1 MKKKVFSL
9 MMTLLL
15 GFFGLAQAQ
24 QSLPYNEGF
33 ENGIGGWTMSNC
45 DSNTGVSTSYTAY
58 QGVGLFQFRYN
69 TNPPQYLISPELT
82 GGENGVEVEFYYM
95 AYSSYYEESFK
106 VGYSTTTNAVSAFT
120 FGEEVF
126 TTNSSSYDVYTET
139 LPAGTKYVAIA
150 YTAYDQF
157 RLFIDEITL
166 TAVSGGD
173 DPDEPGEPTFE
184 DNLHVKYVNAEGEE
198 VIDTLDLG
206 VRPAGA
212 WMEPFTFT
220 MYTDGPDYTVTVLDF
235 TPSDGMFVVEGE
247 ELPFDVV
254 ADADVELTMGT
265 NSTAAGI
272 IERQFVAITE
282 GDRAAHI
289 WPVRVELYTPECP
302 DVVEVAYDLGTI
314 EAGFSYEG
322 IPSEITPTELHNDY
336 TLPFPEIPE
345 GVDGVYKFT
354 VENDVILNAWV
365 DTTAENGKVALY
377 KQEGEEL
384 PHPMADNY
392 YQGLNGGEGG
402 AAATPFEAQ
411 IGEGTS
417 TSGYFPFYSLYN
429 YSISAELFL
438 ATELTEAGVTTAPFT
453 SLSWN
458 ATNSIS
464 QDQNNITIWMAN
476 VTDTQVPAAS
486 PLASGMTKVYSGNLT
501 QPTPTGWI
509 EFVFNEGSFAWDGTS
524 NVLILCQRNNGN
536 WTSSIQ
542 WQYHN
547 PGFVARGY
555 DYTDNAAYDVNATSY
570 SWYTSSTTRSNIIMK
585 GGNRNRDAITYDFED
600 GLDGW
605 TVIDVNEDGGT
616 WVHSDENPGGYDYTE
631 VAHGGTGFAMCYS
644 FVDYDGAYDTDSYL
658 ISPQKYAVDNN
669 STITFWADNANDT
682 YPESFSVC
690 VATAAQPTAAD
701 FTEVWSGAAK
711 GNGPAGKSV
720 RHMNNRYDNWREHT
734 VSLSAYAGQEVW
746 IAFHDVNYDA
756 YEVWIDD
763 VTVNTASTTPDP
775 TPDPD
780 PTPGP
785 TPTPGGG
792 EALSISAGPVI
803 ENLGLT
809 AGTYYLVASA
819 TQADYTVYIN
829 VDEMPCPAVEAEGFA
844 FSPEPADNAD
854 GLEPASVTLRWMV
867 PEYATGW
874 RLVFG
879 STYHPQVGH
888 PQTIIYPED
897 GSWST
902 DMANS
907 YTVRNLWNNTN
918 YFWHVEFNN
927 GACPEGVSSP
937 IWGFTTHLNIPQNL
951 RASDETIFEGETV
964 TLTWNAVVDRTY
976 RYYFIYKDDVKIGET
991 TVNQIGQTTFTV
1003 PASELTYN
1011 MNGYRFNVTAVYDE
1025 GESAPSDPVTVKVSG
1040 YSNTTGIN
1048 GYAYEQDGTTGI
1060 EGVTVTITGTDEFGD
1075 EHVYTATTDS
1085 TGYYHV
1091 QVYVG
1096 HYTMAVANKEGYQT
1110 TVTNHELPFDVALNG
1125 QVNDVNFIMDEN
1137 FVAPAHVCAET
1148 VEVDGE
1154 ELVKVWWDFDF
1165 YNALIEDFETGDF
1178 TKFPWQLSSDY
1189 PWTITTTS
1197 PYEGTYCMKSGGA
1210 GVANVVSDMSV
1221 TVDVPNDGLIS
1232 FFAKISCES
1241 NWDYG
1246 YFYIDGTQVGSF
1258 TGAGNWTEKKYD
1270 ITAGT
1275 HTFKWSYTKDGSV
1288 NNNDDCFYVD
1298 YITFNMIPEPLTAG
1312 WHTYLEGEFNDALR
1326 SNLTDQPSF
1335 GYHYPTSI
1343 TTQYNGFQLT
1353 KVSMYSDS
1361 EYGAVGGNYTVN
1373 IYQGGS
1379 TPGAGTLVST
1389 KTVDLPVGLG
1399 EWVDWDLDTPVAVSG
1414 DQDLW
1419 VIWHVNQAGGLGY
1432 PAGMCN
1438 TDSNPNGDWWDGGS
1452 GWENYGGGVWT
1463 MRNFFNDGSRE
1474 VVLAAGNTPIAD
1486 NNLISSNLR
1495 TFVKGDNTVTAERIN
1510 PNAPVVKPAKS
1521 AMRGDRALDHYN
1533 IYRTSCYNDGPYTSE
1548 NTVLLATAW
1557 RPDTAYFDVSW
1568 PEVEPGVYKWGV
1580 SVVYAGNR
1588 NDEPTVYP
1596 AEDRE
1601 SDIVWSNMCDC
1612 GMGCIDK
1619 DMTIDSLVTVNVLL
1633 NSADSPE
1640 GAKVTFTNLNE
1651 GEQNNHP
1658 MDPVILDETGFYRF
1672 PSFRKGDYTVTVEMD
1687 GYETIT
1693 DTPVSIWEPIDL
1705 RYVMIEIL
1713 YGIDNLYVSRTGWAM
1728 WDAQGDAPT
1737 PVDPDDPQGGT
1748 SFTEGFEGGLNG
1760 WTVLTVNADGG
1771 YWVHSDNNPG
1781 GYDYTTHAHGG
1792 SGFAMCYSFIDYDGA
1807 YNTDSYLIT
1816 PQKYAITNGSTL
1828 TFWADNAND
1837 SYPESFKVCVAT
1849 ADNPGASDFTQV
1861 WSGSAK
1867 ESGAKANVRHDANR
1881 YDNWRQHT
1889 VDLSAYAGQNVYIA
1903 FHDVNYDAY
1912 EVWIDDVALTSGA
1925 KAGDRHLEYFKVMCE
1940 SIDHEP
1946 IFNANTTHNFCQV
1959 ATDQLVEGEQYIC
1972 KVAAVYSTGQGPW
1985 SEVVWQYES
1994 CENYA
1999 GTVDGVTVEG
2009 NTVSWTYP
2017 GGDGPT
2023 PPPTGDTEFTEGF
2036 EGGLNG
2042 WTVLTVNA
2050 DGGYWLH
2057 SDNNPGGYDY
2067 TTHAHGGSGFAMC
2080 YSFIDYDGAYNT
2092 DSYLITPQKYAIT
2105 NGSTLTFWADN
2116 ANDSYPESF
2125 KVCVATADNPGAS
2138 DFTQVWSGSAK
2149 ESGAKANV
2157 RHDANRY
2164 DNWRQHTIDLSAY
2177 AGQNVYIAFHDVNY
2191 DMYEVWID
2199 DVALTAG
2206 AKSGNMNA
2214 DNAPVAH
2221 NTTVHGRNAW
2231 DLMFTFTAPEAA
2243 HYGVVTDGNNFYTSN
2258 WGYSSAAHNFYKY
2271 DMEGNMIEGFEISG
2285 CGTLRGMTYDGT
2297 NFYGVANSSTVYCV
2311 DLANHSVVNT
2321 FTTSYGAM
2329 RGITYDP
2336 VRDGFWVIGNWSGN
2350 LTLIDR
2356 TGAIVQVGPVPA
2368 SVSDLAYY
2376 KDENDV
2382 EHVFCFN
2389 NADNGVYDY
2398 NITTNT
2404 LGGSVFNFS
2413 NVPGYDSG
2421 SSGGCHVATINGKM
2435 AFIGDL
2441 QQDPNLIGVY
2451 ELRDDN
2457 SGPDPIE
2464 PTGNILGAMI
2474 FVDGE
2479 WEAFVPAPTNTYTYE
2494 GEGENICV
2502 RMVYDGEAELPDNNF
2517 YYAMSCEEC
2526 AVPEQGCAPVENLT
2540 GYYQNDP
2547 EYGEAIFVEWDEP
2560 EGVVSYELYI
2570 NGVLAG
2576 TLEPG
2581 GLPLVIYGLEG
2592 YPAMTLSVGVVAV
2605 YDDCESEMVEVNVN
2619 YDEVPENNLEVALFP
2634 NPTKDNVTIQAAGMN
2649 HITVV
2654 SVLGQVVYDA
2664 EVSSDEVI
2672 LNMSQFNAGVY
2683 VVRIVTANGVGTR
2696 RVTVVK

>member
-1 MKKKVFSL
+1 MHPNPKRILKTIHSLEYSTALHKGRNINTSINQFIYSPNQFIMKKKVFSL
-9 MMTLLL
+9 MMMLLL
-15 GFFGLAQAQ
+15 AFTGFVRA
-24 QSLPYNEGF
+24 
-33 ENGIGGWTMSNC
+33 
-45 DSNTGVSTSYTAY
+45 D
-58 QGVGLFQFRYN
+58 
-69 TNPPQYLISPELT
+69 ELT
-82 GGENGVEVEFYYM
+82 VHDGTATNSYVPVYGFYADAYLKCEMVYPASELSDMNGGEISAIKFYTSSPAEAAWTGTFQVFVKEVSEAAINAFAGPGTVVYEGTLDGTAAEMEITFNTPYQYNGGNLLVGVYLTTKGNYKSASWTGETVSGASFQGYS
-95 AYSSYYEESFK
+95 YSSLSEINGAQRDFLPK
-106 VGYSTTTNAVSAFT
+106 TTF
-120 FGEEVF
+120 
-126 TTNSSSYDVYTET
+126 
-139 LPAGTKYVAIA
+139 A
-150 YTAYDQF
+150 YTAG
-157 RLFIDEITL
+157 E
-166 TAVSGGD
+166 GGD
-173 DPDEPGEPTFE
+173 EPDEPTFE

-220 MYTDGPDYTVTVLDF
+220 MYSEGPTYNVTVLDF
-235 TPSDGMFVVEGE
+235 TPSDGMFSVEGE
-247 ELPFDVV
+247 ELPFEV
-254 ADADVELTMGT
+254 APNADVELTMGT

-384 PHPMADNY
+384 PHPMADNN

-402 AAATPFEAQ
+402 SAAAPFEAM
-411 IGEGTS
+411 IGDETTTS
-417 TSGYFPFYSLYN
+417 STTYFPFHTLWNYSLSEN
-429 YSISAELFL
+429 IFLAAELV
-438 ATELTEAGVTTAPFT
+438 EAGVTTAPMT
-453 SLSWN
+453 SLSWYVLS
-458 ATNSIS
+458 TSCS
-464 QDQNNITIWMAN
+464 TPQNNINIWMAN
-476 VTDTQVPAAS
+476 VSDAALTTTS
-486 PLASGMTKVYSGNLT
+486 HTTAGMTLVYSGSSVLPVAGQWN
-501 QPTPTGWI
+501 
-509 EFVFNEGSFAWDGTS
+509 EFVFNEGSFAWDGSS
-524 NVLILCQRNNGN
+524 NILIVCQRQNG
-536 WTSSIQ
+536 TYQGSVS
-542 WQYHN
+542 WQTHN
-547 PGFVARGY
+547 PGFAGMCY
-555 DYTDNAAYDVNATSY
+555 AYTDNTPGFDATTQTY
-570 SWYTSSTTRSNIIMK
+570 SMSTSTTNRPNIIMK
-585 GGNRNRDAITYDFED
+585 GGGRNRDAITYDFED

-616 WVHSDENPGGYDYTE
+616 WVHSDENLGGYDYTTL
-631 VAHGGTGFAMCYS
+631 AHGGTGFAMCYS
-644 FVDYDGAYDTDSYL
+644 FVDYVAAYNTNSYL
-658 ISPQKYAVDNN
+658 VSPQKYAVDNN
-669 STITFWADNANDT
+669 STITFWADNANDE

-720 RHMNNRYDNWREHT
+720 RHMNNRYENWREHT

-780 PTPGP
+780 PTPGS
-785 TPTPGGG
+785 G

-819 TQADYTVYIN
+819 TQPDYTVYIN

-844 FSPEPADNAD
+844 FSPVPADNED
-854 GLEPASVTLRWMV
+854 GLEPASVTLQWMV

-902 DMANS
+902 DMVNS

-1096 HYTMAVANKEGYQT
+1096 NYTMAVANKEGYQT
-1110 TVTNHELPFDVALNG
+1110 TVTNHELPFDVAHNG
-1125 QVNDVNFIMDEN
+1125 QVDHVDFIMDEN

-1189 PWTITTTS
+1189 PWTITTTN

-1210 GVANVVSDMSV
+1210 GVANVQSDMSV

-1241 NWDYG
+1241 SWDYG

-1270 ITAGT
+1270 VTAGT
-1275 HTFKWSYTKDGSV
+1275 HTFMWQYKKDGSV
-1288 NNNDDCFYVD
+1288 NANDDCFYVD

-1463 MRNFFNDGSRE
+1463 MRNFFNDGSRD

-1588 NDEPTVYP
+1588 DDEPTVYP

-1728 WDAQGDAPT
+1728 WEGNAMPD
-1737 PVDPDDPQGGT
+1737 DPDDPDQPGET
-1748 SFTEGFEGGLNG
+1748 FFDDFEAGNLNN
-1760 WTVLTVNADGG
+1760 WTVIDNGNPAGAAWHYRDVNDFYFWNPVPTAHSGNGVAMSWSYDGDAIHQNCYMISPLVAG
-1771 YWVHSDNNPG
+1771 ATQVSYWVSVNESYPDHYQVMAS
-1781 GYDYTTHAHGG
+1781 TTGTDIADFTVVFEEGDRTGG
-1792 SGFAMCYSFIDYDGA
+1792 SGSRTTMTDGDNRA
-1807 YNTDSYLIT
+1807 QT
-1816 PQKYAITNGSTL
+1816 PWAEKVVELPAGTKY
-1828 TFWADNAND
+1828 
-1837 SYPESFKVCVAT
+1837 V
-1849 ADNPGASDFTQV
+1849 
-1861 WSGSAK
+1861 
-1867 ESGAKANVRHDANR
+1867 
-1881 YDNWRQHT
+1881 
-1889 VDLSAYAGQNVYIA
+1889 A
-1903 FHDVNYDAY
+1903 FHHEAYDQNYLF
-1912 EVWIDDVALTSGA
+1912 IDDVTISTSRN
-1925 KAGDRHLEYFKVMCE
+1925 AGERHLEYYKVMCE

-1959 ATDQLVEGEQYIC
+1959 ATDQLVEGEHYIC

-1985 SEVVWQYES
+1985 SEVEWQYES

-2080 YSFIDYDGAYNT
+2080 YSFIDYDGAYDT

-2206 AKSGNMNA
+2206 AKGNREDFTYGFEGGLDNWTVLTVNADGGYWLHSDNNPGGYDYTTHAHGGSGFAMCYSFIDYDGAYDTDSYLITPQKYAITNGSTLTFWA
-2214 DNAPVAH
+2214 DNANDSYPESFKVCVATADNPGASDFTQVWSGSAKESGAKANVRH
-2221 NTTVHGRNAW
+2221 DANRYDNWRQHTV
-2231 DLMFTFTAPEAA
+2231 DL
-2243 HYGVVTDGNNFYTSN
+2243 
-2258 WGYSSAAHNFYKY
+2258 SAYAGQNVYIAFHDVNY
-2271 DMEGNMIEGFEISG
+2271 DMYEVWIDDVTIS
-2285 CGTLRGMTYDGT
+2285 
-2297 NFYGVANSSTVYCV
+2297 A
-2311 DLANHSVVNT
+2311 
-2321 FTTSYGAM
+2321 
-2329 RGITYDP
+2329 
-2336 VRDGFWVIGNWSGN
+2336 SG
-2350 LTLIDR
+2350 
-2356 TGAIVQVGPVPA
+2356 VGPEPQPG
-2368 SVSDLAYY
+2368 
-2376 KDENDV
+2376 E
-2382 EHVFCFN
+2382 
-2389 NADNGVYDY
+2389 
-2398 NITTNT
+2398 TN
-2404 LGGSVFNFS
+2404 
-2413 NVPGYDSG
+2413 
-2421 SSGGCHVATINGKM
+2421 C
-2435 AFIGDL
+2435 
-2441 QQDPNLIGVY
+2441 
-2451 ELRDDN
+2451 
-2457 SGPDPIE
+2457 
-2464 PTGNILGAMI
+2464 LGAMI

-2570 NGVLAG
+2570 GGELAG

-2592 YPAMTLSVGVVAV
+2592 YPAMTLPIGVVAV
-2605 YDDCESEMVEVNVN
+2605 YDDCESEMVTVNVN

-2649 HITVV
+2649 HITVM

>member
-1 MKKKVFSL
+1 MHPTPKRILKTIHSLEYSTALHKGRNINTSINQFIYSPNQFIMKKKVFSL
-9 MMTLLL
+9 MMMLLL
-15 GFFGLAQAQ
+15 AVTGFVRADELTVNDGTQ
-24 QSLPYNEGF
+24 
-33 ENGIGGWTMSNC
+33 T
-45 DSNTGVSTSYTAY
+45 TSYLPVYGSWADAEGTNSEFVIPAADLAAMNGGEISGMTFYISSSAY
-58 QGVGLFQFRYN
+58 QAWTATWQVYLAEVSSTTLSGVNGPSVGTVVYEGALDGTGSTMTVTFSTPYTYN
-69 TNPPQYLISPELT
+69 GGNLLIGSYVSEA
-82 GGENGVEVEFYYM
+82 GN
-95 AYSSYYEESFK
+95 YSSATFYGVAASGAGYYQYN
-106 VGYSTTTNAVSAFT
+106 GYSGQVSYPANYMPKTTFT
-120 FGEEVF
+120 
-126 TTNSSSYDVYTET
+126 
-139 LPAGTKYVAIA
+139 
-150 YTAYDQF
+150 YTAG
-157 RLFIDEITL
+157 E
-166 TAVSGGD
+166 GGD
-173 DPDEPGEPTFE
+173 EPSEPTFE
-184 DNLHVKYVNAEGEE
+184 DNLHVKYVNAEGAE

-220 MYTDGPDYTVTVLDF
+220 MYSEGPTYNVTVLDF
-235 TPSDGMFVVEGE
+235 TPSDGMFSVEGE
-247 ELPFDVV
+247 ELPFEV
-254 ADADVELTMGT
+254 APNADVELTMGT

-282 GDRAAHI
+282 GNRAAHI

-302 DVVEVAYDLGTI
+302 DVVEVAYELNEGEPL

-384 PHPMADNY
+384 PHPMADNN

-402 AAATPFEAQ
+402 SAAAPFEAM
-411 IGEGTS
+411 IGDETTTS
-417 TSGYFPFYSLYN
+417 STTYFPFHTLWNYSLSEN
-429 YSISAELFL
+429 IFLAAELV
-438 ATELTEAGVTTAPFT
+438 EAGVTTAPMT
-453 SLSWN
+453 SLSWYVLS
-458 ATNSIS
+458 TSCS
-464 QDQNNITIWMAN
+464 TPQNNINIWMAN
-476 VTDTQVPAAS
+476 VSDAALTTTS
-486 PLASGMTKVYSGNLT
+486 HTTAGMTLVYSGSSVLPVAGQWN
-501 QPTPTGWI
+501 
-509 EFVFNEGSFAWDGTS
+509 EFVFNEGSFAWDGSS
-524 NVLILCQRNNGN
+524 NILIVCQRQNG
-536 WTSSIQ
+536 TYQGSVS
-542 WQYHN
+542 WQTHN
-547 PGFVARGY
+547 PGFAGMCY
-555 DYTDNAAYDVNATSY
+555 AYTDNTPGFDATTQTY
-570 SWYTSSTTRSNIIMK
+570 SMSTSTTNRPNIIMR
-585 GGNRNRDAITYDFED
+585 GGGRSRDAITYDFED

-605 TVIDVNEDGGT
+605 TVIDVNADGGT
-616 WVHSDENPGGYDYTE
+616 WVHSDENPGLYDYTTL
-631 VAHGGTGFAMCYS
+631 AHGGTGFAMCYS

-658 ISPQKYAVDNN
+658 VSPQKYAVDNN
-669 STITFWADNANDT
+669 SSITFWADNANDS
-682 YPESFSVC
+682 YPENFSVC
-690 VATAAQPTAAD
+690 VATAANPTAAD

-711 GNGPAGKSV
+711 GNGPAGKNV
-720 RHMNNRYDNWREHT
+720 RHMNNRYENWREHT

-763 VTVNTASTTPDP
+763 VTVNAASTTPDP
-775 TPDPD
+775 TPTPE

-803 ENLGLT
+803 ENLGLQ

-819 TQADYTVYIN
+819 TQPDYTVYIN

-1040 YSNTTGIN
+1040 YSNETGIN
-1048 GYAYEQDGTTGI
+1048 GYAYEQDGETPI

-1075 EHVYTATTDS
+1075 EHTYTATTDEN
-1085 TGYYHV
+1085 GYYHV

-1096 HYTMAVANKEGYQT
+1096 NYTMAVANKEGYQT
-1110 TVTNHELPFDVALNG
+1110 TVTNHELPFDVAHNG
-1125 QVNDVNFIMDEN
+1125 QVDNVNFIMDEN
-1137 FVAPAHVCAET
+1137 FVAPAHVCAEL
-1148 VEVDGE
+1148 VEVNGE

-1165 YNALIEDFETGDF
+1165 YNALIEDFETGDLS
-1178 TKFPWQLSSDY
+1178 KFDWVNSASY
-1189 PWTITTTS
+1189 PWTVVTTS
-1197 PYEGTYCMKSGGA
+1197 PYEGTYCLKSGGA
-1210 GVANVVSDMSV
+1210 GVASVVSDLSV
-1221 TVDVPNDGLIS
+1221 TVDVPNDGKIS
-1232 FFAKISCES
+1232 FYIKPSCES
-1241 NWDYG
+1241 SWDYG
-1246 YFYIDGTQVGSF
+1246 YFYIDGTQKGSF
-1258 TGAGNWTEKKYD
+1258 TGAGSWAEKKYD
-1270 ITAGT
+1270 ITAGE
-1275 HTFKWSYTKDGSV
+1275 HTFKWSYQKDGSV
-1288 NNNDDCFYVD
+1288 NANDDCIYVD
-1298 YITFNMIPEPLTAG
+1298 YITFNLMPEPVQPG
-1312 WHTYLEGEFNDALR
+1312 WHTYCESEFDNAYK
-1326 SNLTDQPSF
+1326 SNVGDPSW
-1335 GYHYPTSI
+1335 GYEYPVSLLS
-1343 TTQYNGFQLT
+1343 QYAGYNLT
-1353 KVSMYSDS
+1353 KVAVFSDDM
-1361 EYGAVGGNYTVN
+1361 YGAVGGNFTCNVYV
-1373 IYQGGS
+1373 GGS
-1379 TPGAGTLVST
+1379 TPASGTLAST
-1389 KTVDLPVGLG
+1389 ITVDVPTSVGD
-1399 EWVDWDLDTPVAVSG
+1399 WVEYDLTTPVAVTG
-1414 DQDLW
+1414 TDPIWVLW
-1419 VIWHVNQAGGLGY
+1419 TVNTYAGMGY
-1432 PAGMCN
+1432 PAGCASHSS
-1438 TDSNPNGDWWDGGS
+1438 DYGDWWNNGQD
-1452 GWENYGGGVWT
+1452 GWEHMGDCTWT
-1463 MRNFFNDGSRE
+1463 MKNYFAGRDGRLVALEPVAS
-1474 VVLAAGNTPIAD
+1474 THPM
-1486 NNLISSNLR
+1486 SSNLR
-1495 TFVKGDNTVTAERIN
+1495 AFVKGEEANSQAVCVN
-1510 PNAPVVKPAKS
+1510 PNATPVVRPAKD
-1521 AMRGDRALDHYN
+1521 GNRALDHYN
-1533 IYRTSCYNDGPYTSE
+1533 IYRTSCYNDGPYNDT
-1548 NTVLLATAW
+1548 NTVFLATVW

-1580 SVVYAGNR
+1580 SSVYAGNR
-1588 NDEPTVYP
+1588 VDYP
-1596 AEDRE
+1596 AEPRE
-1601 SDIVWSNMCDC
+1601 SDIVWSNECDC

-1619 DMTIDSLVTVNVLL
+1619 DMTIDSLVSVNVLL

-1640 GAKVTFTNLNE
+1640 GTVVTFTNLNE
-1651 GEQNNHP
+1651 GEQAAHP
-1658 MDPVILDETGFYRF
+1658 MDPITLDATGFYRF
-1672 PSFRKGDYTVTVEMD
+1672 PSFRKGDYTVTVEHD

-1693 DTPVSIWEPIDL
+1693 DTPVSIWEPVDL

-1737 PVDPDDPQGGT
+1737 PEPTPDPQGGT

-1807 YNTDSYLIT
+1807 YDTDSYLITPQKYAITNGSTLTFWADNANDSYPENFSVCVATADNPTAADFTQVWSGSAKGTGAKANMRHDANRYDNWRSHSVDLSAYAGQNVYIAFHDVNYDAYEVWIDDVALTSGAKAGDRHLEYFKVMCESIDHEPIFNANTTHNFCQVATDQLVEGEHYICKVAAVYSTGQGPWSEVEWQYESCENYAGTVDGVTVEGNTVSWTYPGGDGPTPPPTGDTEFTEGFEGGLNGWTVLTVNADGGYWLHSDNNPGGYDYTTHAHGGSGFAMCYSFIDYDGAYDTDSYLIT

-1903 FHDVNYDAY
+1903 FHDVNYDMY
-1912 EVWIDDVALTSGA
+1912 EVWIDDVALTAGA
-1925 KAGDRHLEYFKVMCE
+1925 K
-1940 SIDHEP
+1940 
-1946 IFNANTTHNFCQV
+1946 
-1959 ATDQLVEGEQYIC
+1959 
-1972 KVAAVYSTGQGPW
+1972 
-1985 SEVVWQYES
+1985 
-1994 CENYA
+1994 
-1999 GTVDGVTVEG
+1999 G
-2009 NTVSWTYP
+2009 NREDFTY
-2017 GGDGPT
+2017 
-2023 PPPTGDTEFTEGF
+2023 GF
-2036 EGGLNG
+2036 EGGLDN

-2080 YSFIDYDGAYNT
+2080 YSFIDYDGAYDT

-2164 DNWRQHTIDLSAY
+2164 DNWRQHTVDLSAY

-2199 DVALTAG
+2199 DVTISA
-2206 AKSGNMNA
+2206 SG
-2214 DNAPVAH
+2214 
-2221 NTTVHGRNAW
+2221 
-2231 DLMFTFTAPEAA
+2231 
-2243 HYGVVTDGNNFYTSN
+2243 
-2258 WGYSSAAHNFYKY
+2258 
-2271 DMEGNMIEGFEISG
+2271 
-2285 CGTLRGMTYDGT
+2285 
-2297 NFYGVANSSTVYCV
+2297 
-2311 DLANHSVVNT
+2311 
-2321 FTTSYGAM
+2321 
-2329 RGITYDP
+2329 
-2336 VRDGFWVIGNWSGN
+2336 
-2350 LTLIDR
+2350 
-2356 TGAIVQVGPVPA
+2356 VGPEPQPG
-2368 SVSDLAYY
+2368 
-2376 KDENDV
+2376 E
-2382 EHVFCFN
+2382 
-2389 NADNGVYDY
+2389 
-2398 NITTNT
+2398 TN
-2404 LGGSVFNFS
+2404 
-2413 NVPGYDSG
+2413 
-2421 SSGGCHVATINGKM
+2421 C
-2435 AFIGDL
+2435 
-2441 QQDPNLIGVY
+2441 
-2451 ELRDDN
+2451 
-2457 SGPDPIE
+2457 
-2464 PTGNILGAMI
+2464 LGAMI

-2479 WEAFVPAPTNTYTYE
+2479 WEAFVAAPTNTYTYE

-2502 RMVYDGEAELPDNNF
+2502 RMVYDGTAELPDNNF

-2526 AVPEQGCAPVENLT
+2526 VELNPEPQGCAPVENLT

-2570 NGVLAG
+2570 GGELAG

-2581 GLPLVIYGLEG
+2581 GLPVVIYGLEG
-2592 YPAMTLSVGVVAV
+2592 YPAMTLPIGVVAV

-2649 HITVV
+2649 HITVM

>member
-24 QSLPYNEGF
+24 QSLPFTEGF
-33 ENGIGGWTMSNC
+33 ENGIGSWTMSNC
-45 DSNTGVSTSYTAY
+45 HSSTGVTTTSSYVHEGSAAFAFHWYT
-58 QGVGLFQFRYN
+58 Q
-69 TNPPQYLISPELT
+69 PPQYLISPELA
-82 GGENGVEVEFYYM
+82 GAEEGLDVEFFYY
-95 AYSSYYEESFK
+95 ATSSYYDETFQ
-106 VGYSTTTNAVSAFT
+106 VGYSTTTNDVNSFT
-120 FGEEVF
+120 FEDEVTATYADGWGTY
-126 TTNSSSYDVYTET
+126 TTSF
-139 LPAGTKYVAIA
+139 PAGTKYVAVKCTSNDA
-150 YTAYDQF
+150 FYLSVDDFTF
-157 RLFIDEITL
+157 
-166 TAVSGGD
+166 TAVGGGD
-173 DPDEPGEPTFE
+173 EPDEPGEPTFE

-354 VENDVILNAWV
+354 VENDVIINAWV
-365 DTTAENGKVALY
+365 DSTAENGKVALY

-392 YQGLNGGEGG
+392 YQGLNTEGG
-402 AAATPFEAQ
+402 AAAAPFEAQ

-417 TSGYFPFYSLYN
+417 TFSYFPFYTLYN
-429 YSISAELFL
+429 YSIAENLFL
-438 ATELTEAGVTTAPFT
+438 AAELEGAGVTTAPMT
-453 SLSWN
+453 SLSWY
-458 ATNSIS
+458 ATNTTGYA
-464 QDQNNITIWMAN
+464 QQGITIWMAN
-476 VTDTQVPAAS
+476 VDDAALTTTS
-486 PLASGMTKVYSGNLT
+486 HPVTNMTKVYTGT
-501 QPTPTGWI
+501 MTPLVGWN
-509 EFVFNEGSFAWDGTS
+509 EFVFNEDSFAWDGSS
-524 NVLILCQRNNGN
+524 NILIYCQRNNGAWNSTVN
-536 WTSSIQ
+536 WQATASMPFNASSYRYQ
-542 WQYHN
+542 
-547 PGFVARGY
+547 
-555 DYTDNAAYDVNATSY
+555 DSEAYDATVANPM
-570 SWYTSSTTRSNIIMK
+570 YTSTTRPNIIMK
-585 GGNRNRDAITYDFED
+585 STGRNRDAITYDFED

-605 TVIDVNEDGGT
+605 TVIDVNADGGT
-616 WVHSDENPGGYDYTE
+616 WVHSDENPGLYDYTTL
-631 VAHGGTGFAMCYS
+631 AHGGTGFAMCYS

-658 ISPQKYAVDNN
+658 VSPQKYAVDNN
-669 STITFWADNANDT
+669 SSITFWADNANDN
-682 YPESFSVC
+682 YPENFSVC
-690 VATAAQPTAAD
+690 VATAANPTAAD

-711 GNGPAGKSV
+711 GNGPAGKNV
-720 RHMNNRYDNWREHT
+720 RHMNNRYENWREHT

-763 VTVNTASTTPDP
+763 VTVNAASTTPDP
-775 TPDPD
+775 TPTPE

-844 FSPEPADNAD
+844 FSPVPADNED
-854 GLEPASVTLRWMV
+854 GLEPASVTLQWMV

-897 GSWST
+897 GSFST

-1040 YSNTTGIN
+1040 YSNETGIN
-1048 GYAYEQDGTTGI
+1048 GYAYEQDGETPI

-1075 EHVYTATTDS
+1075 EHTYTATTDEN
-1085 TGYYHV
+1085 GYYHV

-1096 HYTMAVANKEGYQT
+1096 NYTMAVANKEGYQT

-1125 QVNDVNFIMDEN
+1125 QVDNVNFIMDEN
-1137 FVAPAHVCAET
+1137 FVAPAHVCAEL
-1148 VEVDGE
+1148 VEVNGE

-1165 YNALIEDFETGDF
+1165 YNALIEDFETGDLS
-1178 TKFPWQLSSDY
+1178 KFDWVNSASY
-1189 PWTITTTS
+1189 PWTVVTTS
-1197 PYEGTYCMKSGGA
+1197 PYEGTYCLKSGGA
-1210 GVANVVSDMSV
+1210 GVASVVSDLSV
-1221 TVDVPNDGLIS
+1221 TVDVPNDGKIS
-1232 FFAKISCES
+1232 FYIKPSCES
-1241 NWDYG
+1241 SWDYG
-1246 YFYIDGTQVGSF
+1246 YFYIDGTQKGSF
-1258 TGAGNWTEKKYD
+1258 TGAGSWAEKKYD
-1270 ITAGT
+1270 ITAGE
-1275 HTFKWSYTKDGSV
+1275 HTFKWSYQKDGSV
-1288 NNNDDCFYVD
+1288 NANDDCVYLD
-1298 YITFNMIPEPLTAG
+1298 YITFNVLPDPPVVGNDYNFDDGSLQGWTNIDADGDGYIWVSSTDPGSYHNAGVDLTG
-1312 WHTYLEGEFNDALR
+1312 LGHN
-1326 SNLTDQPSF
+1326 
-1335 GYHYPTSI
+1335 
-1343 TTQYNGFQLT
+1343 
-1353 KVSMYSDS
+1353 DS
-1361 EYGAVGGNYTVN
+1361 EAFVISGSYTNAQGMALHPDNY
-1373 IYQGGS
+1373 
-1379 TPGAGTLVST
+1379 LVSPQVQLGGMVKFYAQAQDVSYAAEHFGLAVST
-1389 KTVDLPVGLG
+1389 TSNTDASAFTTIQEWTMTAKNAGPKSGVRAVRAGNWYEYTVDLSAYSGMGYVAIRHFNCSDEFILN
-1399 EWVDWDLDTPVAVSG
+1399 VDDITIG
-1414 DQDLW
+1414 D
-1419 VIWHVNQAGGLGY
+1419 
-1432 PAGMCN
+1432 
-1438 TDSNPNGDWWDGGS
+1438 
-1452 GWENYGGGVWT
+1452 
-1463 MRNFFNDGSRE
+1463 
-1474 VVLAAGNTPIAD
+1474 
-1486 NNLISSNLR
+1486 
-1495 TFVKGDNTVTAERIN
+1495 
-1510 PNAPVVKPAKS
+1510 PAKG
-1521 AMRGDRALDHYN
+1521 GDRALNHYN
-1533 IYRTSCYNDGPYTSE
+1533 IYRTDCYNDGPYNDT
-1548 NTVLLATAW
+1548 TTLFLATVW

-1568 PEVEPGVYKWGV
+1568 PDAAPGVYKWGV
-1580 SVVYAGNR
+1580 SSVYAGNR
-1588 NDEPTVYP
+1588 VVDYP
-1596 AEDRE
+1596 AEPRE
-1601 SDIVWSNMCDC
+1601 SDIVWSNMCSP
-1612 GMGCIDK
+1612 CIDK
-1619 DMTIDSLVTVNVLL
+1619 DMTIDSLVSVNVLL

-1640 GAKVTFTNLNE
+1640 GTVVTFTNLNE
-1651 GEQNNHP
+1651 GEQAAHP
-1658 MDPVILDETGFYRF
+1658 MDPITLDATGFYRF
-1672 PSFRKGDYTVTVEMD
+1672 PSFRKGDYTVTVEHD

-1693 DTPVSIWEPIDL
+1693 DTPVSIWEPVDL

-1728 WDAQGDAPT
+1728 WDAQGDVPT
-1737 PVDPDDPQGGT
+1737 PVDPDDPQGET
-1748 SFTEGFEGGLNG
+1748 TLSESFESASGQGLPAG
-1760 WTVLTVNADGG
+1760 WTMIDADGDG
-1771 YWVHSDNNPG
+1771 NNW
-1781 GYDYTTHAHGG
+1781 YTLNWIDAGWDETGAHTGDQWAT
-1792 SGFAMCYSFIDYDGA
+1792 SA
-1807 YNTDSYLIT
+1807 SY
-1816 PQKYAITNGSTL
+1816 NGSALDPDNYLVSPQVTL
-1828 TFWADNAND
+1828 GGTLSFWASAQDP
-1837 SYPESFKVCVAT
+1837 SYAAETFGVAVST
-1849 ADNPGASDFTQV
+1849 SGNTNASDFTTIQS
-1861 WSGSAK
+1861 WTMTAKGLGARTPDTRSG
-1867 ESGAKANVRHDANR
+1867 NNR
-1881 YDNWRQHT
+1881 IGNYYQYT
-1889 VDLSAYAGQNVYIA
+1889 VDLSAYAGQTGYIA
-1903 FHDVNYDAY
+1903 IRHYNTHDMFRLNV
-1912 EVWIDDVALTSGA
+1912 DDIEMTASR
-1925 KAGDRHLEYFKVMCE
+1925 AGDRHLEYFKVMCE

-1946 IFNANTTHNFCQV
+1946 IFNANTEHPFCQL
-1959 ATDQLVEGEQYIC
+1959 ATDELVEGEQYIC

-1999 GTVDGVTVEG
+1999 GTVDGVTADG
-2009 NTVSWTYP
+2009 NTISWTYP
-2017 GGDGPT
+2017 DGGDGPT
-2023 PPPTGDTEFTEGF
+2023 PPPTPPTGDVTVV
-2036 EGGLNG
+2036 LNYPVDI
-2042 WTVLTVNA
+2042 WN
-2050 DGGYWLH
+2050 D
-2057 SDNNPGGYDY
+2057 
-2067 TTHAHGGSGFAMC
+2067 GSGYQMLLDADHNT
-2080 YSFIDYDGAYNT
+2080 YGTVIPTTGAYPGT
-2092 DSYLITPQKYAIT
+2092 DYNEFEYLIPED
-2105 NGSTLTFWADN
+2105 ADC
-2116 ANDSYPESF
+2116 D
-2125 KVCVATADNPGAS
+2125 T
-2138 DFTQVWSGSAK
+2138 
-2149 ESGAKANV
+2149 
-2157 RHDANRY
+2157 
-2164 DNWRQHTIDLSAY
+2164 
-2177 AGQNVYIAFHDVNY
+2177 
-2191 DMYEVWID
+2191 
-2199 DVALTAG
+2199 
-2206 AKSGNMNA
+2206 
-2214 DNAPVAH
+2214 
-2221 NTTVHGRNAW
+2221 
-2231 DLMFTFTAPEAA
+2231 
-2243 HYGVVTDGNNFYTSN
+2243 YTS
-2258 WGYSSAAHNFYKY
+2258 HF
-2271 DMEGNMIEGFEISG
+2271 
-2285 CGTLRGMTYDGT
+2285 
-2297 NFYGVANSSTVYCV
+2297 VAP
-2311 DLANHSVVNT
+2311 
-2321 FTTSYGAM
+2321 G
-2329 RGITYDP
+2329 
-2336 VRDGFWVIGNWSGN
+2336 
-2350 LTLIDR
+2350 
-2356 TGAIVQVGPVPA
+2356 Q
-2368 SVSDLAYY
+2368 SVSITIPA
-2376 KDENDV
+2376 
-2382 EHVFCFN
+2382 
-2389 NADNGVYDY
+2389 GVYDWCITNPTPGTMWIAAQNGNVGGRQDDYTFEAGKTYTFTMSMYGSNDGVDVVITDNGKSYEPAIVSNHNVNGEVRVASAELISANNAKMNGYAPASTGNVNLPAVTGHVNRGDMAYACNAYGGTNPTGWISYDLDTPGNGTSLNGGLSVFGGDLAADGFVYATY
-2398 NITTNT
+2398 NDNTWTKIDPLTGTVAGQGSLGMFFVDCAYDHSTNT
-2404 LGGSVFNFS
+2404 MYGSYGGDLYTWDLTNNTTSLVGNMGVQSMQMIACDLNGQLYGIEYSTGNFRSIDKTTGASTLVGATGHAAEYVQGGGFNH
-2413 NVPGYDSG
+2413 NDGTLYWAGYNSAESG
-2421 SSGGCHVATINGKM
+2421 FLATINLTTGQ
-2435 AFIGDL
+2435 ATIVASNTGEQLSFCVPFDG
-2441 QQDPNLIGVY
+2441 
-2451 ELRDDN
+2451 
-2457 SGPDPIE
+2457 E
-2464 PTGNILGAMI
+2464 PTPTPTPVEGNILGAMI

-2479 WEAFVPAPTNTYTYE
+2479 WEAFVAAPTNTYTYE

-2502 RMVYDGEAELPDNNF
+2502 RMVYDGTRELPDNNF

-2570 NGVLAG
+2570 GGELAG

-2581 GLPLVIYGLEG
+2581 GLPVVIYGLEG
-2592 YPAMTLSVGVVAV
+2592 YPAMTLPIGVVAV

-2649 HITVV
+2649 HITVM

>member
-24 QSLPYNEGF
+24 QSLPFTEGF
-33 ENGIGGWTMSNC
+33 ENGIGSWTMSNC
-45 DSNTGVSTSYTAY
+45 HSSTGVTTTSSYVHEGSAAFAFHWYT
-58 QGVGLFQFRYN
+58 Q
-69 TNPPQYLISPELT
+69 PPQYLISPELA
-82 GGENGVEVEFYYM
+82 GAEEGLDVEFFYY
-95 AYSSYYEESFK
+95 ATSSYYDETFQ
-106 VGYSTTTNAVSAFT
+106 VGYSTTTNDVNSFT
-120 FGEEVF
+120 FEDEVTATYADGWGTY
-126 TTNSSSYDVYTET
+126 TTSF
-139 LPAGTKYVAIA
+139 PAGTKYVAVKCTSNDA
-150 YTAYDQF
+150 FYLSVDDFSFTAG
-157 RLFIDEITL
+157 E
-166 TAVSGGD
+166 GG
-173 DPDEPGEPTFE
+173 DEPGEPTFE

-235 TPSDGMFVVEGE
+235 TPSDGMFSVEGE
-247 ELPFDVV
+247 ELPFEV
-254 ADADVELTMGT
+254 APNADVELTMGT

-302 DVVEVAYDLGTI
+302 DVVEVAYELNEGEPL

-354 VENDVILNAWV
+354 VENDVIINAWV
-365 DTTAENGKVALY
+365 DSTAENGKVALY

-384 PHPMADNY
+384 PHPMADNN
-392 YQGLNGGEGG
+392 YQGLNDDGGS
-402 AAATPFEAQ
+402 AAAPFEVQ

-417 TSGYFPFYSLYN
+417 TFSYFPFYTLYN
-429 YSISAELFL
+429 YSIAENLFTAAEL
-438 ATELTEAGVTTAPFT
+438 EGAGVTTAPMT
-453 SLSWN
+453 SLSWY
-458 ATNSIS
+458 ATNTTGYA
-464 QDQNNITIWMAN
+464 QQGITIWMAN
-476 VTDTQVPAAS
+476 VDDAALTTTS
-486 PLASGMTKVYSGNLT
+486 HPVTNMTKVYTGAM
-501 QPTPTGWI
+501 TPAVGWN
-509 EFVFNEGSFAWDGTS
+509 EFVFNEGNFAWDGHS
-524 NVLILCQRNNGN
+524 NVLIYCQRNNGAWNSTVN
-536 WTSSIQ
+536 WQATASMPFNASSYRYQ
-542 WQYHN
+542 
-547 PGFVARGY
+547 
-555 DYTDNAAYDVNATSY
+555 DSEAYDATVANPM
-570 SWYTSSTTRSNIIMK
+570 YTSTTRPNIIMK
-585 GGNRNRDAITYDFED
+585 STGRNRDAITYDFED

-605 TVIDVNEDGGT
+605 TVIDVNADGGT

-631 VAHGGTGFAMCYS
+631 VAHGGSGFAMCYS

-658 ISPQKYAVDNN
+658 VSPQKYAVDNN
-669 STITFWADNANDT
+669 STITFWADNANDD

-763 VTVNTASTTPDP
+763 VTVNAASTTPDP
-775 TPDPD
+775 TPTPE

-785 TPTPGGG
+785 TPTPGSG

-844 FSPEPADNAD
+844 FSPVPADNED
-854 GLEPASVTLRWMV
+854 GLEPASVTLQWMV

-902 DMANS
+902 DMVNS

-991 TVNQIGQTTFTV
+991 TVNQIGQTTYTV
-1003 PASELTYN
+1003 PASELSYN
-1011 MNGYRFNVTAVYDE
+1011 MNGYRFYVTAVYDE
-1025 GESAPSDPVTVKVSG
+1025 GESDPSNTVVVKVSG

-1048 GYAYEQDGTTGI
+1048 GYAYEQDGETPI
-1060 EGVTVTITGTDEFGD
+1060 EGVNVTITGTDEFGD
-1075 EHVYTATTDS
+1075 EHVYTATTDEN
-1085 TGYYHV
+1085 GYYHV

-1096 HYTMAVANKEGYQT
+1096 NYTMAVANKEGYQT

-1125 QVNDVNFIMDEN
+1125 QVDNVNFIMDEN
-1137 FVAPAHVCAET
+1137 FVAPAHVCAEL

-1165 YNALIEDFETGDF
+1165 YNALIEDFETGDLS
-1178 TKFPWQLSSDY
+1178 KFDWVNSASY
-1189 PWTITTTS
+1189 PWTVVTTS
-1197 PYEGTYCMKSGGA
+1197 PYEGTYCLKSGGA
-1210 GVANVVSDMSV
+1210 GVASVQSDLSV
-1221 TVDVPNDGLIS
+1221 TVDVPNDGKIS
-1232 FFAKISCES
+1232 FYIKPSCEQ

-1246 YFYIDGTQVGSF
+1246 YFYIDGTQKGSF
-1258 TGAGNWTEKKYD
+1258 TGAGSWAEKKYD
-1270 ITAGT
+1270 ITAGE
-1275 HTFKWSYTKDGSV
+1275 HTFKWSYQKDGSV
-1288 NNNDDCFYVD
+1288 NANDDCVYLD
-1298 YITFNMIPEPLTAG
+1298 YIQFNVLPDPPVVGNDYNFDNGLQGWTNIDADGDGYIWVSSADPGAYHNAG
-1312 WHTYLEGEFNDALR
+1312 
-1326 SNLTDQPSF
+1326 
-1335 GYHYPTSI
+1335 
-1343 TTQYNGFQLT
+1343 
-1353 KVSMYSDS
+1353 VSLSGLGHNDS
-1361 EYGAVGGNYTVN
+1361 EAFVISGSYSNASGMALHPDNY
-1373 IYQGGS
+1373 
-1379 TPGAGTLVST
+1379 LVSPQVQLGGMVKFYAQAQDVNYAAEHFGLAVST
-1389 KTVDLPVGLG
+1389 TSNTDASAFTTVQEWTMTAKNAGPKNGVRAVRAGEWYEYTVDLSAYSGMGYVAIRHFNCTDQFILN
-1399 EWVDWDLDTPVAVSG
+1399 VDDITIG
-1414 DQDLW
+1414 D
-1419 VIWHVNQAGGLGY
+1419 
-1432 PAGMCN
+1432 
-1438 TDSNPNGDWWDGGS
+1438 
-1452 GWENYGGGVWT
+1452 
-1463 MRNFFNDGSRE
+1463 
-1474 VVLAAGNTPIAD
+1474 
-1486 NNLISSNLR
+1486 
-1495 TFVKGDNTVTAERIN
+1495 
-1510 PNAPVVKPAKS
+1510 PAKG
-1521 AMRGDRALDHYN
+1521 GDRALNHYN
-1533 IYRTSCYNDGPYTSE
+1533 IYRTDCYNDGPYNDT
-1548 NTVLLATAW
+1548 TTLFLATVW

-1568 PEVEPGVYKWGV
+1568 PDAAPGVYKWGV
-1580 SVVYAGNR
+1580 SSVYAGNR
-1588 NDEPTVYP
+1588 VVDYP
-1596 AEDRE
+1596 AEPRE
-1601 SDIVWSNMCDC
+1601 SDIVWSNMCSP
-1612 GMGCIDK
+1612 CIDK
-1619 DMTIDSLVTVNVLL
+1619 DMTIDSLVSVNVLL

-1640 GAKVTFTNLNE
+1640 GTVVTFTNLNE
-1651 GEQNNHP
+1651 GEQAAHP
-1658 MDPVILDETGFYRF
+1658 MDPITLDATGFYRF
-1672 PSFRKGDYTVTVEMD
+1672 PSFRKGDYTVTVEHD

-1693 DTPVSIWEPIDL
+1693 DTPVSIWEPVDL

-1737 PVDPDDPQGGT
+1737 PVDPDDPQGET
-1748 SFTEGFEGGLNG
+1748 TLSEGFESASGQGLPTG
-1760 WTVLTVNADGG
+1760 WTMIDADGDG
-1771 YWVHSDNNPG
+1771 NNWYTLNWIDAGWDETGAHTGDQWATSASYNGTGLHPDNYLVSPQVTLG
-1781 GYDYTTHAHGG
+1781 G
-1792 SGFAMCYSFIDYDGA
+1792 
-1807 YNTDSYLIT
+1807 
-1816 PQKYAITNGSTL
+1816 TL
-1828 TFWADNAND
+1828 SFWASAQDP
-1837 SYPESFKVCVAT
+1837 SYAAETFGVAVST
-1849 ADNPGASDFTQV
+1849 SGNTNASDFTTIQS
-1861 WSGSAK
+1861 WTMTAKGLGARTPDTRSG
-1867 ESGAKANVRHDANR
+1867 NNR
-1881 YDNWRQHT
+1881 IGNYYQYT
-1889 VDLSAYAGQNVYIA
+1889 VDLSAYAGQTGYVAIRHYNTYDMFRLNV
-1903 FHDVNYDAY
+1903 
-1912 EVWIDDVALTSGA
+1912 DDIEMTASR
-1925 KAGDRHLEYFKVMCE
+1925 AGDRHLEYFKVMCE

-2023 PPPTGDTEFTEGF
+2023 PPPTGDDNFTEGF
-2036 EGGLNG
+2036 ENGLNG

-2050 DGGYWLH
+2050 DGGEWVH
-2057 SDNNPGGYDY
+2057 SSNNPGGYDY
-2067 TTHAHGGSGFAMC
+2067 ASHAHGGSGFAMC

-2138 DFTQVWSGSAK
+2138 DFTQVWSGNAK

-2164 DNWRQHTIDLSAY
+2164 DNWRSHSIDLSAY

-2243 HYGVVTDGNNFYTSN
+2243 QYGVVTDGNNFYTSN

-2321 FTTSYGAM
+2321 FTSSYGAM

-2336 VRDGFWVIGNWSGN
+2336 VRDGFWVIGNWSGS

-2356 TGAIVQVGPVPA
+2356 TGAIVQVGPTPA

-2404 LGGSVFNFS
+2404 LGSSVFNFS
-2413 NVPGYDSG
+2413 NVPGFDSG
-2421 SSGGCHVATINGKM
+2421 SSGGCHVASINGKM
-2435 AFIGDL
+2435 AFIGDM

-2526 AVPEQGCAPVENLT
+2526 AELNPEPACAPVENLT

-2570 NGVLAG
+2570 GGELAG

-2592 YPAMTLSVGVVAV
+2592 YPAMTLPIGVVAV

-2649 HITVV
+2649 HITVM